1 MEQMNVS
8 EEQKVRFDFSPITL
22 PGYVREFQ
30 PLLFKDGET
39 FVAVLGPD
47 LQTGITGKGNSP
59 EEALLDW
66 NKNIKERLRKAD
78 DNDSVTQFVMDSI
91 HTHKKDIW

>member
-1 MEQMNVS
+1 
-8 EEQKVRFDFSPITL
+8 
-22 PGYVREFQ
+22 
-30 PLLFKDGET
+30 
-39 FVAVLGPD
+39 VLGPD